1 MCYEFIIILL
11 LFCFMGVCL
20 CCLCFFFVKQKTAYE
35 MRISDWSSDVC
46 SSDLDSA
53 RPGAS
58 TLLIRMTDPAEGAAN
73 IVAIR
78 YVTVRTNHQ
87 GTPGMAETR
96 KAGRSRRQDER
107 REKILQAATEVFFK
121 SGFAGASIDEVI
133 AKVGGSK
140 RTIYDYF
147 GNKEE
152 LFAAIVREIPARA
165 LPPLDAEEISS
176 QDLETMLHEVGRRY
190 LDVIMSP
197 PAPDRKST
205 RLHTSH

>member
-1 MCYEFIIILL
+1 
-11 LFCFMGVCL
+11 
-20 CCLCFFFVKQKTAYE
+20 
-35 MRISDWSSDVC
+35 
-46 SSDLDSA
+46 
-53 RPGAS
+53 
-58 TLLIRMTDPAEGAAN
+58 
-73 IVAIR
+73 
-78 YVTVRTNHQ
+78 
-87 GTPGMAETR
+87 MAETR

-165 LPPLDAEEISS
+165 LPPLDAEEIST

-190 LDVIMSP
+190 LDVRSEE
-197 PAPDRKST
+197 
-205 RLHTSH
+205 HTSELQSLLSNSYAVLRLK

>member
-1 MCYEFIIILL
+1 
-11 LFCFMGVCL
+11 
-20 CCLCFFFVKQKTAYE
+20 
-35 MRISDWSSDVC
+35 
-46 SSDLDSA
+46 
-53 RPGAS
+53 
-58 TLLIRMTDPAEGAAN
+58 
-73 IVAIR
+73 
-78 YVTVRTNHQ
+78 
-87 GTPGMAETR
+87 MAETR

-165 LPPLDAEEISS
+165 LPPRC
-176 QDLETMLHEVGRRY
+176 RRNQQPRSR
-190 LDVIMSP
+190 DH
-197 PAPDRKST
+197 APRSRATVSRRDRKST
-205 RLHTSH
+205 RLNSSH